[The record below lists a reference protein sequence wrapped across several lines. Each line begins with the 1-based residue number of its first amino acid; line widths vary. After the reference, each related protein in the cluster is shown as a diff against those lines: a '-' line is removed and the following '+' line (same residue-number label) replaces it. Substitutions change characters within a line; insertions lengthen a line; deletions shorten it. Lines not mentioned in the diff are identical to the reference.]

1 MCRKYL
7 ESEKCLIK
15 MNITKK
21 YISITKY
28 MYSIDIRTV
37 YVGYTTTV

>member
-7 ESEKCLIK
+7 ESEGKKCNLLK
-15 MNITKK
+15 MNTN
-21 YISITKY
+21 ISITKY